1 MLLRFFPVKGLPL
14 IARIFSYSTENPP
27 RSPAGQANRKK
38 SGLIPTVSLYIKVY
52 LCYYEGAQREGR
64 QETGGVALGTLYIK
78 EGSSMSLL
86 EDARNIQRKD
96 PAARNV
102 LEVILLYP
110 GFHILVYHRVAHWLY
125 EHKHFFLARW
135 VSQHGRHKTGIEI
148 HPGAK
153 IGKCLFID
161 HGMGIVFGETTEIG
175 DNCTIYHG
183 VTLGGTGKD
192 TGKRHPT
199 LGNNVL
205 IGAGTK
211 VLGPVFIGDNA
222 RVGAGSVVLRN
233 LPANCTAV
241 GVPAE
246 VVRINN
252 KAIVPSDDLDQQDL
266 PDVTAQRL
274 TELDRRISAIERAA
288 QGDTPPPTAEQ
299 LAKRRKN

>member
-1 MLLRFFPVKGLPL
+1 
-14 IARIFSYSTENPP
+14 
-27 RSPAGQANRKK
+27 
-38 SGLIPTVSLYIKVY
+38 
-52 LCYYEGAQREGR
+52 
-64 QETGGVALGTLYIK
+64 
-78 EGSSMSLL
+78 MSLL

-199 LGNNVL
+199 LGDNVL
-205 IGAGTK
+205 IGAGAK
-211 VLGPVFIGDNA
+211 VLGPVYIGDNV
-222 RVGAGSVVLRN
+222 RVGAGSVVLKN
-233 LPANCTAV
+233 LPANATAV

-246 VVRINN
+246 IVRVGNI
-252 KAIVPSDDLDQQDL
+252 KCCPADDLDQQDL
-266 PDVTAQRL
+266 PDIVNQ
-274 TELDRRISAIERAA
+274 RISELEARLSRLEAEK
-288 QGDTPPPTAEQ
+288 QGEFPPDKKE
-299 LAKRRKN
+299 

>member
-1 MLLRFFPVKGLPL
+1 MFDELLETVNAYLLR
-14 IARIFSYSTENPP
+14 
-27 RSPAGQANRKK
+27 
-38 SGLIPTVSLYIKVY
+38 
-52 LCYYEGAQREGR
+52 
-64 QETGGVALGTLYIK
+64 
-78 EGSSMSLL
+78 
-86 EDARNIQRKD
+86 D
-96 PAARNV
+96 PAAKSAIEV
-102 LEVILLYP
+102 LLLYP
-110 GFHILVYHRVAHWLY
+110 GVKAVSYHRRAHWCY
-125 EHKHFFLARW
+125 EHNHMFLARLI
-135 VSQHGRHKTGIEI
+135 SQIGRHRTGIEI
-148 HPGAK
+148 HPGAT

-161 HGMGIVFGETTEIG
+161 HGMGIVFGETCEIG

-222 RVGAGSVVLRN
+222 RIGAGSVVLRN

-252 KAIVPSDDLDQQDL
+252 KAVNPADDLDQQDL
-266 PDVTAQRL
+266 PDIVSQRL
-274 TELDRRISAIERAA
+274 TDLDRRLSQLEKTA
-288 QGDTPPPTAEQ
+288 QGDTPPTAAQ
-299 LAKRRKN
+299 IAARQRK

>member
-1 MLLRFFPVKGLPL
+1 MLPGMFCCKKVCRFPLCFLATLPKTALFLHFDGLVVP
-14 IARIFSYSTENPP
+14 
-27 RSPAGQANRKK
+27 
-38 SGLIPTVSLYIKVY
+38 IPSISLYIPNL
-52 LCYYEGAQREGR
+52 LCYYNKVRRVCLCFRHRHQEREDIPMG
-64 QETGGVALGTLYIK
+64 
-78 EGSSMSLL
+78 LL
-86 EDARNIQRKD
+86 DDARNIQRKD
-96 PAARNV
+96 PAARSV

-110 GFHILVYHRVAHWLY
+110 GFHILVYHRIAHWLY
-125 EHKHFFLARW
+125 QHKRFFLARW
-135 VSQHGRHKTGIEI
+135 VSQHGRRRTGIEI
-148 HPGAK
+148 HPGAT
-153 IGKCLFID
+153 IGRCLFID

-211 VLGPVFIGDNA
+211 VLGPVYIGDNS
-222 RVGAGSVVLRN
+222 RIGAGSVVLRN

-252 KAIVPSDDLDQQDL
+252 KAVNPADDLDQQDL
-266 PDVTAQRL
+266 PDLVAQRL
-274 TELDRRISAIERAA
+274 TDLDRRLGVLENAA
-288 QGDTPPPTAEQ
+288 QGDTPPTAEQ
-299 LAKRRKN
+299 IAARQKP

>member
-1 MLLRFFPVKGLPL
+1 MLPGVFCCKKVCRFPLCFLATLPKTALFLHFDGLVVP
-14 IARIFSYSTENPP
+14 
-27 RSPAGQANRKK
+27 
-38 SGLIPTVSLYIKVY
+38 IPSISLYIPNL
-52 LCYYEGAQREGR
+52 LCYYNKVRRVCLCFRHRHQEREDIPMG
-64 QETGGVALGTLYIK
+64 
-78 EGSSMSLL
+78 LL
-86 EDARNIQRKD
+86 DDARNIQRKD
-96 PAARNV
+96 PAARSV

-110 GFHILVYHRVAHWLY
+110 GFHILVYHRIAHWLY
-125 EHKHFFLARW
+125 QHKRFFLARW
-135 VSQHGRHKTGIEI
+135 VSQHGRRRTGIEI
-148 HPGAK
+148 HPGAT

-211 VLGPVFIGDNA
+211 VLGPVYIGDNS
-222 RVGAGSVVLRN
+222 RIGAGSVVLRN

-252 KAIVPSDDLDQQDL
+252 KAVNPADDLDQQDL
-266 PDVTAQRL
+266 PDLVAQRL
-274 TELDRRISAIERAA
+274 TDLDRRLGVLENAV
-288 QGDTPPPTAEQ
+288 QGDTPPTAEQ
-299 LAKRRKN
+299 IAARQKP